1 MFTPF
6 THVRRSCK
14 NNVKNNSAIVLGNLQ
29 PKKTGIYAQKPIN
42 NCFSLNTLY
51 TLNNIL
57 SHRLYSRRLAP
68 LFITT
73 HKSAVKYKNAKK
85 IGKIR
90 ANSKIEL
97 YKL

>member
-14 NNVKNNSAIVLGNLQ
+14 NNVKNNSAIVSGNIQ
-29 PKKTGIYAQKPIN
+29 PSKNKNRRPKPIN
-42 NCFSLNTLY
+42 NRFSLNTLY
-51 TLNNIL
+51 TLSNIL